1 MPTSGCMSL
10 AHMVASLHY
19 VPSANIL
26 VNYLFKE
33 ENNALKRHVTRFFPN
48 IWYSYC
54 KFKLL
59 ISWFLLGFTIFLTKQ
74 KKLLFQWSLLF
85 LRSFYMFFFIIQSFF
100 HFLYGS
106 IFIHSIFHFSQ
117 FIFSKY
123 RAQTTCYT
131 FSLKRLSFFKL
142 PRLKTG

>member
-1 MPTSGCMSL
+1 MYSIICICSLEDTPILYWGRNNVRVPTSGCMSL

-26 VNYLFKE
+26 VKYLFKE
-33 ENNALKRHVTRFFPN
+33 ENNTLKRHVTRFFPN

-85 LRSFYMFFFIIQSFF
+85 LRSFYMFFFSFF
-100 HFLYGS
+100 IRFNFYT
-106 IFIHSIFHFSQ
+106 FHFSL
-117 FIFSKY
+117 FTIYIF
-123 RAQTTCYT
+123 
-131 FSLKRLSFFKL
+131 
-142 PRLKTG
+142 